1 MTSEEWNKILAE
13 AEKFCTAEI
22 MQKLDKA
29 FVKIKTVS
37 YDQGYKAGA
46 NFQNNKPCVCG
57 FWGNK

>member
-1 MTSEEWNKILAE
+1 MTSEEWNKILSE

-22 MQKLDKA
+22 MQNLDRA